1 MALSATACLKHRAV
15 DQRRTIVSD
24 ALEMANETGRTAV
37 ASENP
42 SAAIVLRIEE

>member
-1 MALSATACLKHRAV
+1 
-15 DQRRTIVSD
+15 
-24 ALEMANETGRTAV
+24 MANETGRTAV